1 MSEVILENK
10 DLESRFLSEK
20 EFYINIDDLKFI
32 SCDGKQCD
40 PTICLRTSC
49 KVFEY
54 WRNKKE

>member
-1 MSEVILENK
+1 MSVTLENE
-10 DLESRFLSEK
+10 DLVDRILTEK
-20 EFYINIDDLKFI
+20 EFQIYPDDLKFI

-54 WRNKKE
+54 WRNKQE

>member
-1 MSEVILENK
+1 MSDIK
-10 DLESRFLSEK
+10 LESKEIEFKILYSE
-20 EFYINIDDLKFI
+20 EFSINPEDLKFI
-32 SCDGKQCD
+32 FCDGKQCD

>member
-1 MSEVILENK
+1 MSVELENDK
-10 DLESRFLSEK
+10 LVDRMLTEEN
-20 EFYINIDDLKFI
+20 FYISNDDLQFI

-49 KVFEY
+49 KVFQY